1 MPPFHDRLIE
11 VTRCRAGGMRL
22 AAVGSALRASTF
34 GPHAIGTERS
44 VTVSSGTSFMLVVDA
59 FLQKRV
65 RVQNPDKD
73 EVPSSGPAR
82 PTPHPCRSQRCRPV
96 VCADAF
102 GRGRGR
108 GAEAKPTVGDGD
120 HDQDDAQF

>member
-73 EVPSSGPAR
+73 AVARARATVPHTGQLRFLCVGGWGPSAVEVA
-82 PTPHPCRSQRCRPV
+82 
-96 VCADAF
+96 AA
-102 GRGRGR
+102 
-108 GAEAKPTVGDGD
+108 A
-120 HDQDDAQF
+120 